1 MNPKKDR
8 DRKRL
13 YSAIEW
19 SRRKLRP
26 FREHRL
32 TAIKEYVGSR
42 YSEDGAGKRVYLNL
56 IEQAVNTYARQLAAS
71 RPKVLVTTRKNDL
84 RARAYELELACNH
97 LLEEINFVNTLRHA
111 VIEGM
116 FSVGIVKVGMSADT
130 QVEIDGFL
138 HDVGQ
143 PFADIVT
150 LDHWCHDMSVNRWD
164 QISFA
169 GNQFRVPLEEA
180 KENKEWDAKVRKELK
195 ASSKSHMNE
204 GGDATADSVSQGASN
219 SVDEYA
225 DFVDLW
231 EIWLPRENKLMVVP
245 SAGMN
250 GTVAGKPLSV
260 EDWEGPEGGPF
271 HRLSFAEV
279 PGNVM
284 GLPTV
289 ALLMDLH
296 ELVNS
301 LYRKLSRQAQR
312 QKDVFTYPG
321 GSEEDARRV
330 AESSDGETIRT
341 DNPAAITVHKY
352 STLDQSNLAF
362 AIQSK
367 SFFSE
372 MAGNLDTLAG
382 LRSEAPT
389 LGQERLLSES
399 SHQRVADMQERTV
412 GFARGV
418 IRDLAAIMWYS
429 PMIDLPISKEMNGE
443 QVGDEIRWPN
453 PEQDFLP
460 EDLREGDF
468 FDYNLDVEPYSMQ
481 HHPPAARIAAID
493 ALMMQVLLPGMQMIQ
508 EQGKSI
514 DFGAYMKIKS
524 KYMNLPELEEIVVD
538 ASGEPTGEQ
547 VHQERGG
554 NSPTRQAPVTR
565 RENVRINQP
574 GASKGGAEQVLMN
587 TLMGGQSQPDERA
600 GAARGML

>member
-1 MNPKKDR
+1 MNPNKDR
-8 DRKRL
+8 DRNRL

-32 TAIKEYVGSR
+32 SAIKEYVGTR
-42 YSEDGAGKRVYLNL
+42 YSNDGAGKRVYLNL
-56 IEQAVNTYARQLAAS
+56 IEQAVNTYCRQLAANN
-71 RPKVLVTTRKNDL
+71 PKVLVTTRKNDL

-97 LLEEINFVNTLRHA
+97 LLQEINFVNTLRQSVVEA
-111 VIEGM
+111 M
-116 FSVGIVKVGMSADT
+116 FSVGIIKVGAAVGE
-130 QVEIDGFL
+130 QVEVDGFL
-138 HDVGQ
+138 HNVGQ
-143 PFADIVT
+143 PFADNVT
-150 LDHWCHDMSVNRWD
+150 LDDWCQDMSATRWD

-180 KENKEWDAKVRKELK
+180 KENKAWNAKVRKELK
-195 ASSKSHMNE
+195 ASSHSHMNE
-204 GGDATADSVSQGASN
+204 GGDQTADSVSQGGDNA
-219 SVDEYA
+219 VDEYA

-245 SAGMN
+245 TAGMT

-260 EDWEGPEGGPF
+260 EDWDGPEGGPY
-271 HRLSFAEV
+271 HRLTFSEV

-284 GLPTV
+284 GLPAV
-289 ALLMDLH
+289 ALWMDLH

-367 SFFSE
+367 AFFSE

-382 LRSEAPT
+382 LRTEAPT

-412 GFARGV
+412 EFARGV
-418 IRDLAAIMWYS
+418 IRDLSAIMWYS
-429 PMIDLPISKEMNGE
+429 PMIDMPISKEINGE
-443 QVGDEIRWPN
+443 QIGDEIRWPY
-453 PEQDFLP
+453 PEQDYLP

-468 FDYNLDVEPYSMQ
+468 FDYNLDVEPYSLQ

-493 ALMMQVLLPGMQMIQ
+493 QIMMQVLLPGMQLLQ

-514 DFGAYMKIKS
+514 DFGAYMRIKS

-538 ASGEPTGEQ
+538 ASGEASGEPA
-547 VHQERGG
+547 HQERGG
-554 NSPTRQAPVTR
+554 NSPVRQAPVTR

-574 GASKGGAEQVLMN
+574 GASKSGAEQVLMN

-600 GAARGML
+600 GAVRESL